1 MVRLKGRQIS
11 KLTKN
16 NYNQGVNAH
25 AIEMSDFTASNAPS
39 SDVMHPKNNT
49 VFS

>member
-16 NYNQGVNAH
+16 NYNQGVKSLRKEHVSRTETEETENGLKVL
-25 AIEMSDFTASNAPS
+25 N
-39 SDVMHPKNNT
+39 
-49 VFS
+49 